1 MSTFVGHVAA
11 DVLCVVSGSARCLLA
26 YGCSS
31 AASMFLPQK
40 ITQVG
45 TNAQVQPYGP
55 NAGDAALVAA
65 RKGPLELREVHFSY
79 PLRQNAP
86 GVKPLQACNLSQH
99 CSGIACLQQIT
110 TWLKA
115 WSLQAV

>member
-1 MSTFVGHVAA
+1 MSAHYVNTYAGHLAT
-11 DVLCVVSGSARCLLA
+11 DLLCVTSGSASSLIG
-26 YGCSS
+26 YVCSS

-86 GVKPLQACNLSQH
+86 GVKLLQACHLSAD
-99 CSGIACLQQIT
+99 CTGIAH
-110 TWLKA
+110 LKK
-115 WSLQAV
+115 

>member
-1 MSTFVGHVAA
+1 MYAGHLAA
-11 DVLCVVSGSARCLLA
+11 DVLCVASGSASSLIA
-26 YGCSS
+26 YVCSS

-40 ITQVG
+40 ITQFG

-86 GVKPLQACNLSQH
+86 GAKLLQACNLNEH
-99 CSGIACLQQIT
+99 CTGIAH
-110 TWLKA
+110 LKK
-115 WSLQAV
+115 L

>member
-1 MSTFVGHVAA
+1 MISAHHISTFVGKRAA
-11 DVLCVVSGSARCLLA
+11 DVLCIAYGSASTLFA
-26 YGCSS
+26 YVCSS
-31 AASMFLPQK
+31 AASMFSPQQM
-40 ITQVG
+40 TQVG

-86 GVKPLQACNLSQH
+86 GVKLLQACCLSEH
-99 CSGIACLQQIT
+99 CTAAETGIAQ
-110 TWLKA
+110 LK
-115 WSLQAV
+115 Q